1 MGRRK
6 SKKKQGEAA
15 DPAVAEVKRKKR
27 PAGGGKKKKAPGAE
41 AGPPPAAEE
50 KAPKKDPAK
59 AGPPSSS
66 QEKTPARRPA
76 GAAAGPLSLPRWLF
90 ELGWVGGVVLVLAVY
105 LVFKMYAMH
114 AVNGDENI
122 YLYQGKLVSEGVTP
136 YSGFAMA
143 HPPLQSLFT
152 GLLFAIVGY
161 DFLLGR
167 LLPPL
172 FCLAGAAALAFM
184 VRRELGIIAS
194 VIATAMYVLSYE
206 PMRASAH
213 YTGVNIT
220 VALSICSVLA
230 YRLGY
235 IRTTAAVCVAA
246 VFTRLYAIPGVIIL
260 VLYALFMDRK
270 QALRLIGWGA
280 ALGAGAFLVA
290 GLWTGFGDLVQNTL
304 FYHAQKTP
312 MSADEVARMRNTV
325 FFHNVDIALLFL
337 LAQPACIAAVLRR
350 FDATDRKLP
359 ASVRLRTA
367 IEQSGTGLVIL
378 SSAIALFFMII
389 LLRLDRVWMYY
400 FIPSFPF
407 AAVAAGWLL
416 SGWIRGGV
424 RLARAALKDEEAA
437 LPAGALPGS
446 LVLIGL
452 FVLGMLLGP
461 LAETSLGYYQNAM
474 NQPPEKRIQRYRW
487 EPAGLLPEAVDDL
500 VRELFWYDERTI
512 GSWYNRFTY
521 LLWHECRYLDIAEDA
536 AAIIER
542 ETSPEGEVFG
552 DSTTLPLF
560 ALLSNRRIAGN
571 EVDTNIQRYRSGA
584 RDPRQMISLIDKPS
598 TEMIVLRPRYGVAG
612 VGEVKHLVKT
622 KYRMVDKKRASYG
635 AMYQFYK
642 RKPEPVTSLPDEPL
656 LRSGTFR

>member
-1 MGRRK
+1 MNLAWIG
-6 SKKKQGEAA
+6 
-15 DPAVAEVKRKKR
+15 AVA
-27 PAGGGKKKKAPGAE
+27 
-41 AGPPPAAEE
+41 
-50 KAPKKDPAK
+50 
-59 AGPPSSS
+59 
-66 QEKTPARRPA
+66 
-76 GAAAGPLSLPRWLF
+76 
-90 ELGWVGGVVLVLAVY
+90 LVLAIY
-105 LVFKMYAMH
+105 MVFKAYAMH

-152 GLLFAIVGY
+152 GLLFGLFGY

-194 VIATAMYVLSYE
+194 VAATAIYVLSYE

-220 VALSICSVLA
+220 VALSISSVLA

-235 IRTTAAVCVAA
+235 IRTTAAICVAVVLA
-246 VFTRLYAIPGVIIL
+246 RLYAIPGVMIL

-280 ALGAGAFLVA
+280 ALGTGAFLVV
-290 GLWTGFGDLVQNTL
+290 GLWTGFADLVQNTL
-304 FYHAQKTP
+304 FYHAQKTA
-312 MSADEVARMRNTV
+312 MSAEEVARMRNTV
-325 FFHNVDIALLFL
+325 FFHNVDIAVLFL
-337 LAQPACIAAVLRR
+337 LAQPAWIAVVLRH
-350 FDATDRKLP
+350 FAATGGKLP

-367 IEQSGTGLVIL
+367 IEQSGMGLVIL
-378 SSAIALFFMII
+378 SSAIALFFLII
-389 LLRLDRVWMYY
+389 LLQLDRVWMYY

-416 SGWIRGGV
+416 STWIRGGA
-424 RLARAALKDEEAA
+424 RLARSAIKSEEAA

-446 LVLIGL
+446 LVLIG
-452 FVLGMLLGP
+452 FFILGMLLGP
-461 LAETSLGYYQNAM
+461 LAETSLGYYKKAIQG
-474 NQPPEKRIQRYRW
+474 PPEKLVQRYRW
-487 EPAGLLPEAVDDL
+487 EPAELLPEAVDQA
-500 VRELFWYDERTI
+500 VRKLFWLDERTI

-521 LLWHECRYLDIAEDA
+521 LLWHECRYLDIAEEA
-536 AAIIER
+536 AAVIER

-560 ALLSNRRIAGN
+560 ALLSGRRIAGN

-584 RDPRQMISLIDKPS
+584 RDPRATIALIHKPS
-598 TEMIVLRPRYGVAG
+598 TEMIVLRHRYGVAG
-612 VGEVKHLVKT
+612 VSQVKHLVKT
-622 KYRMVDKKRASYG
+622 KYRMVDRMRASYG
-635 AMYQFYK
+635 AVYYFYK
-642 RKPEPVTSLPDEPL
+642 RKPEDSASDKNSAPL
-656 LRSGTFR
+656 